1 MSIKESEKD
10 SWKRLRKDFG
20 KVKRSKVK
28 KVKSDFWVMCKK
40 GMPGRRIPSRGSH
53 KMNLDKKG

>member
-10 SWKRLRKDFG
+10 
-20 KVKRSKVK
+20 
-28 KVKSDFWVMCKK
+28 KSDFWVMCKK
-40 GMPGRRIPSRGSH
+40 GMPGKRIPSRGSH